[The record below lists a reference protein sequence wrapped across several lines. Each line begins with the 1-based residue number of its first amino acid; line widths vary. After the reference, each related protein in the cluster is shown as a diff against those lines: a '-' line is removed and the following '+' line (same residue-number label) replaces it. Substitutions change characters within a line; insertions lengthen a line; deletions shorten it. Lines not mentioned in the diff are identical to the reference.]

1 MSNRKEVFAVCPRG
15 EGKKDYWLR
24 IGTAFENRDGSW
36 SIVLDALPTNNKLI
50 VREPREE
57 QPQREGRASPPPR
70 ANHRAAPPPREE
82 DYGDY
87 SREADDVPF

>member
-1 MSNRKEVFAVCPRG
+1 MANRREVWTVCPRG

-57 QPQREGRASPPPR
+57 QTQREGRASPPPR
-70 ANHRAAPPPREE
+70 ASSRAASPPRED

-87 SREADDVPF
+87 SRDADDVPF